1 VLEVSNFNA
10 SINEAYS
17 KYSAE
22 PTESNLSELFN
33 TSTPLIKY
41 LAYTLSGGI
50 MNEDAVQAG
59 YEGVMKA
66 IKRYDKN
73 KNSFA
78 TYASHC
84 IMGEI
89 RHFIRKEMKY
99 YKPGFI
105 NDIQN
110 KVADYIEEYYENN
123 SELPS
128 EANISEKLN
137 IKKEGINEV
146 LKAGLVSIDRLDLDK
161 VGAIRYE
168 SFKLPIEDKI
178 ALYEAIQ
185 KLSEIKQRII
195 YSLFFRNKTQQQTAD
210 SLGINQRK
218 VSRLLKS
225 SLVDLK
231 KILIGKA

>member
-1 VLEVSNFNA
+1 MSTFNA
-10 SINEAYS
+10 RINETYT

-33 TSTPLIKY
+33 ASTPLIKY
-41 LAYTLSGGI
+41 ITCTLSGGLL
-50 MNEDAVQAG
+50 NEDAVQAG

-66 IKRYDKN
+66 LKRYDKN
-73 KNSFA
+73 MNSFA
-78 TYASHC
+78 TYATHC

-89 RHFIRKEMKY
+89 RHYIRKEMKY

-105 NDIQN
+105 DGLQ
-110 KVADYIEEYYENN
+110 KKTAEYLQEYYENT

-128 EANISEKLN
+128 ETNISEKLN
-137 IKKEGINEV
+137 IKKEGVSEI
-146 LKAGLVSIDRLDLDK
+146 LKAGLVSLDKLNLDK
-161 VGAIRYE
+161 VGSIRYE

-178 ALYEAIQ
+178 VLYEAIQ
-185 KLSEIKQRII
+185 KLTEIKKKVI
-195 YSLFFRNKTQQQTAD
+195 YSLFFKNKTQQQTAD

-225 SLVDLK
+225 SLIDLK
-231 KILIGKA
+231 KIMIEKL